1 VLLRARKASG
11 RLLVLVQALT
21 AARLTAADPA
31 AAAELPA
38 PLQVST

>member
-11 RLLVLVQALT
+11 RLLVQALT